1 MQLTAPYSD
10 LSPEDYDLWMTMARK
25 HQGIDTPFTPTAPE
39 TPEPSTAQPPTF
51 PALFWD
57 HQTDS
62 PTKITEY
69 MSVILFIWWMFWFI
83 MAICVC
89 FDSLPVAFPRFIMA
103 ICVCFDGLGNVPV
116 PYSTMSMVALFYLWA
131 LWR

>member
-51 PALFWD
+51 SALFWD
-57 HQTDS
+57 HQKDS

-69 MSVILFIWWMFWFI
+69 ISVILFIWWMFWFI

-89 FDSLPVAFPRFIMA
+89 FD
-103 ICVCFDGLGNVPV
+103 DGLGNVPV
-116 PYSTMSMVALFYLWA
+116 PYSTMSMGALFYLWA